1 MMKNVM
7 NKVFCLI
14 LSLMMCFALVIPV
27 IAETA
32 FKNGDTIPSGNYDGI
47 IIPNG
52 ATVSIKSNVIL
63 ESDSSLCLGDRCKV
77 NIKKNG
83 LLSGENIRIREQ
95 NWESCKFKLNKNG
108 GINLSFASTEDADT
122 FVSILKKSKIKY
134 SRDGNTITAGKINI
148 STGSVISEGNI
159 TILLSILIAVI
170 LAVVV
175 IFVVQKITIR

>member
-47 IIPNG
+47 IIPNR

-95 NWESCKFKLNKNG
+95 NWESCKFKLNNG
-108 GINLSFASTEDADT
+108 GINLSLASTEDADT

-134 SRDGNTITAGKINI
+134 SRDGNNITAGKINI

-159 TILLSILIAVI
+159 TIIVSILIAVI

-175 IFVVQKITIR
+175 IFIVQKITIR